1 MKSYI
6 KLITTSLF
14 ISIIAIACNTEETVS
29 EESEIISTNL
39 NAEYGAHSFL
49 PLTFDWR
56 YGSYHCY
63 NGGGFCFN
71 SFGGDGNDN
80 NNNIIIYEFNNNI
93 NNDKINS
100 EIKHHI
106 NQAMIGNED
115 PDNGVT
121 VFQLEDNRLRM
132 IFSRSLE
139 EDSFIVEENEE
150 LHSSIARSLGRERII
165 IPAGEYQVDR
175 TNFEHGETYIEL
187 QN

>member
-29 EESEIISTNL
+29 EESDIISANL
-39 NAEYGAHSFL
+39 NAEYGAHIFD
-49 PLTFDWR
+49 LTHDWR
-56 YGSYHCY
+56 YGRGCV

-71 SFGGDGNDN
+71 SVGGDGNDN
-80 NNNIIIYEFNNNI
+80 IGDNIIYEFNS
-93 NNDKINS
+93 DVSSDEINS
-100 EIKHHI
+100 EIRHHI
-106 NQAMIGNED
+106 NQAMEGNED

-150 LHSSIARSLGRERII
+150 LHSSIVRSLGRERII
-165 IPAGEYQVDR
+165 IPAGEYRVDR